1 MLVQQARCNFGPGG
15 PKHRRLWLRYGSTH
29 STICV
34 SGATPFHTSSG
45 VGVDA
50 IYERCCGLDIHKK
63 TVVACVIVPAAGR
76 HVSKEIRT
84 FGTMTD
90 DLLALA
96 DWLAAENVTHVALES
111 TGVFWKPLFN
121 LLEDRFQLLLVNAR
135 DIKQVPGR
143 KTDVKDCEWIADLLR
158 HGLLK
163 ASFVPDRPQRELRE
177 LVRYRTKIVQERSA
191 EVNRLQKTLEGA
203 NIKLASVASD
213 PLGLSGRQMLEALIG
228 GSTDTVA
235 MAELAR
241 GKMRA
246 KRGLLERALAGRMTA
261 HQRFLLT
268 EQLCHID
275 ALDESITRVSAEIA
289 ERMRPFADALERLD
303 TIPGVGPRM
312 AEILIAE
319 IGVDMSRFPNAAHL
333 VSWAGMCPGNQES
346 AGKRKSGKTRKGNVW
361 LRAALIEAAHSLGR
375 GRGTYLAAQYRRL
388 TARRGKKKAAVALG
402 HAILSIVYHLLSCDD
417 EVYQDLGVQH
427 FDESRRERVERGL
440 VQRLKDLGYKVTLE
454 PARPDTSAA

>member
-1 MLVQQARCNFGPGG
+1 LSIRGYSV
-15 PKHRRLWLRYGSTH
+15 LRAS
-29 STICV
+29 
-34 SGATPFHTSSG
+34 
-45 VGVDA
+45 VGVAMDA
-50 IYERCCGLDIHKK
+50 VYERCCGLDIHKR
-63 TVVACVIVPAAGR
+63 TVVACIIVPGSR
-76 HVSKEIRT
+76 KQVHKEIRT

-96 DWLAAENVTHVALES
+96 DWLATEDVTHVAMES
-111 TGVFWKPLFN
+111 TGVFWKPVFN
-121 LLEDRFQLLLVNAR
+121 LLEQRFELLLVNAR

-177 LVRYRTKIVQERSA
+177 LVRYRTTLVRERSA

-213 PLGLSGRQMLEALIG
+213 PLGLSGRQMLDALVG

-246 KRGLLERALAGRMTA
+246 KRGLLERALAGRMAA

-275 ALDESITRVSAEIA
+275 ALDDSIARVSAEIA
-289 ERMRPFADALERLD
+289 ERMRPFAEALERLD

-312 AEILIAE
+312 SEILIAE
-319 IGVDMSRFPNAAHL
+319 IGVDMRRFPSAAHL
-333 VSWAGMCPGNQES
+333 ASWAGMCPGNQES

-361 LRAALIEAAHSLGR
+361 LRAALIEAAHALGR

-402 HAILSIVYHLLSCDD
+402 HAILVIVYHVLKRA
-417 EVYQDLGVQH
+417 EVYQDLGVH
-427 FDESRRERVERGL
+427 YFDESRRERVERGL
-440 VQRLKDLGYKVTLE
+440 VQRLKNLGYKVTLE
-454 PARPDTSAA
+454 PAQPDTSAA

>member
-1 MLVQQARCNFGPGG
+1 M
-15 PKHRRLWLRYGSTH
+15 
-29 STICV
+29 
-34 SGATPFHTSSG
+34 
-45 VGVDA
+45 DA
-50 IYERCCGLDIHKK
+50 IYDRCCGLDIHKR
-63 TVVACVIVPAAGR
+63 TVVACLIAPGSGR
-76 HVSKEIRT
+76 QSRKEIRT

-90 DLLALA
+90 DLLGLA
-96 DWLAAENVTHVALES
+96 DWLAAEAVTHVAMES

-177 LVRYRTKIVQERSA
+177 LVRYRTTLVRERSA

-213 PLGLSGRQMLEALIG
+213 TLGLSGREMLSALID
-228 GSTDTVA
+228 GSTDVAA

-246 KRGLLERALAGRMTA
+246 KRGLLERALAGRMEA

-275 ALDESITRVSAEIA
+275 ALDEGIARVSAEIA

-303 TIPGVGPRM
+303 TIPGIGQRM
-312 AEILIAE
+312 AEILVAE
-319 IGVDMSRFPNAAHL
+319 IGTDMRRFPSAAHL
-333 VSWAGMCPGNQES
+333 ASWAGMCPGNQES
-346 AGKRKSGKTRKGNVW
+346 AGKRKTGRTRKGNVW
-361 LRAALIEAAHSLGR
+361 LRAALIESAHSLGR

-402 HAILSIVYHLLSCDD
+402 HSVLVIVYHLLSRG
-417 EVYQDLGVQH
+417 EVYHDLGVQY
-427 FDESRRERVERGL
+427 FDEGRRERLEHGL

-454 PARPDTSAA
+454 QVPPNTTAA

>member
-1 MLVQQARCNFGPGG
+1 MDVVYP
-15 PKHRRLWLRYGSTH
+15 
-29 STICV
+29 
-34 SGATPFHTSSG
+34 
-45 VGVDA
+45 
-50 IYERCCGLDIHKK
+50 RCCGIDIHKK
-63 TVVACVIVPAAGR
+63 TAVACVV
-76 HVSKEIRT
+76 VSETKGPPHKETRT

-96 DWLAAENVTHVALES
+96 DWLAAESVTHVAMES

-177 LVRYRTKIVQERSA
+177 LVRYRTTLVRERSA

-213 PLGLSGRQMLEALIG
+213 PLGVSVGEMLDALID
-228 GSTDTVA
+228 GSTDVA
-235 MAELAR
+235 SMAELAR

-246 KRGLLERALAGRMTA
+246 KRGLLERSLAGRMA
-261 HQRFLLT
+261 PHQRFLLT

-275 ALDESITRVSAEIA
+275 ALDDGIARVSAEIA
-289 ERMRPFADALERLD
+289 ERMRPFTEALERLD
-303 TIPGVGPRM
+303 TIPGIGVRM

-319 IGVDMSRFPNAAHL
+319 IGIDMRRFPSAAHL
-333 VSWAGMCPGNQES
+333 ASWAGMCPGNQQS
-346 AGKRKSGKTRKGNVW
+346 AGKRKTAKTRKGDVW
-361 LRAALIEAAHSLGR
+361 LRAALIEAAHALGR
-375 GRGTYLAAQYRRL
+375 GRGTYLAAQYR
-388 TARRGKKKAAVALG
+388 
-402 HAILSIVYHLLSCDD
+402 
-417 EVYQDLGVQH
+417 
-427 FDESRRERVERGL
+427 
-440 VQRLKDLGYKVTLE
+440 
-454 PARPDTSAA
+454 PAP